1 MPSDKKSKILEIA
14 LDIIK
19 KNPEIFEA
27 LVEFE
32 KTKKLPKLNYKQR
45 VNFTID
51 SNIFKK
57 FREYCKKYGYKMS
70 TKIEQYILKEIG

>member
-1 MPSDKKSKILEIA
+1 MSSDKKILDIA
-14 LDIIK
+14 NNIIK

-51 SNIFKK
+51 TNIFKK
-57 FREYCKKYGYKMS
+57 FREYCQRHGYKMS
-70 TKIEQYILKEIG
+70 TKIEQFILKEIS